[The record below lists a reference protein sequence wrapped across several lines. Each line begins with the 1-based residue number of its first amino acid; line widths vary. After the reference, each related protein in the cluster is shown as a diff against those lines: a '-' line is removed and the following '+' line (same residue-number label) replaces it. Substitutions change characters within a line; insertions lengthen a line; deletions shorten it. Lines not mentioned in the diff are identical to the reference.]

1 MANTLVINGT
11 YCDLDF
17 TTAGS
22 GVSLIEWRQVTP
34 SYKDGGVM
42 IDSKIA
48 PDRRPAYRQETSHV
62 ETIKFGLYA
71 ATEDALA
78 AKLEC
83 IRIISDESFDY
94 WLPGSFLTSP
104 VYISAQVRDEPGIRY
119 AYIYKMELTGEL
131 PDLYNSEYQTGI
143 GANGTAYAF
152 GLSNLSL
159 TIERSAWMS
168 HAPGS
173 GGTVTLTTYEDNL
186 ISTNHEAGNQSAAV
200 LIGSDDI
207 LGDMPA
213 IGKIT
218 LADFDEYL
226 AAGISNGSHAILGL
240 RSTDRGANFIAY
252 LNMVASPPAVFSIV
266 TAHGSSIVADATSP
280 TGEGLQYTTALAINE
295 DFLKIRFD
303 SIAHF
308 KGRFRVFAR
317 AKISAGAPEV
327 LVGLYCTVNFKEGAD
342 QAPTATKYI
351 ATLASAATFVF
362 DLGEISIPISENYSL
377 SGATEDMDLHFYAV
391 TDAAATVVLQQVILM
406 PTDEYICDVDSGHS
420 GQGFADDYSLAI
432 DSITQPKVPT
442 LAVGYTTTPTRIRF
456 GATVIASH
464 SRLLIPQRREMKLWF
479 FAYSTVSAATPYA
492 VNINATVSLLAAFRY
507 STLRRSS

>member
-1 MANTLVINGT
+1 
-11 YCDLDF
+11 
-17 TTAGS
+17 
-22 GVSLIEWRQVTP
+22 
-34 SYKDGGVM
+34 M

-48 PDRRPAYRQETSHV
+48 PDRRPAYRQEASHV

-104 VYISAQVRDEPGIRY
+104 VYIAAQVRDEPGIRY

-143 GANGTAYAF
+143 IANGTAYAF

-159 TIERSAWMS
+159 TIERGAWMS

-173 GGTVTLTTYEDNL
+173 GGTVTLTTYEDGL

-218 LADFDEYL
+218 LSDFDEFL
-226 AAGISNGSHAILGL
+226 AVGGSNPTHAILGL
-240 RSTDRGANFIAY
+240 RGTDRGANFIAY
-252 LNMVASPPAVFSIV
+252 LNMVASPPAVFTI
-266 TAHGSSIVADATSP
+266 TTIHGSSLVADATSP
-280 TGEGLQYTTALAINE
+280 TGEGLQYVIPAATSSDGS
-295 DFLKIRFD
+295 DFLKIKFD

-317 AKISAGAPEV
+317 AKVSGTSGVKAG
-327 LVGLYCTVNFKEGAD
+327 LFCTVNFKDGAD
-342 QAPTATKYI
+342 QSPTATKYI
-351 ATLASAATFVF
+351 TAGVVAAVFVF

-377 SGATEDMDLHFYAV
+377 AGAVEDGELHFYAV
-391 TDAAATVVLQQVILM
+391 TDEAATFVLQQVILI
-406 PTDEYICDVDSGHS
+406 PTDEYICDVDSGHDGS
-420 GQGFADDYSLAI
+420 GFADDYSLVI
-432 DSITQPKVPT
+432 DSVTQPRVPT
-442 LAVGYTTTPTRIRF
+442 LAVGYTTGPTLIRW

-479 FAYSTVSAATPYA
+479 FSYNNVAAESPMA
-492 VNINATVSLLAAFRY
+492 VNINATVLLSVAFRY